1 MGLGGVS
8 VSSRLGYALAGFC
21 LIGALLW
28 VVQGEWIWAGVLLAA
43 GGVNLYFANV
53 NRKAGS

>member
-1 MGLGGVS
+1 M
-8 VSSRLGYALAGFC
+8 SSRLGYALAGFC
-21 LIGALLW
+21 LLGALLW

-43 GGVNLYFANV
+43 GVVNLYFANV